1 MVILIAGVALWAL
14 AHLFKRAMPD
24 RRAAL
29 GDKGRGAVA
38 LALLASVLLMIFGY
52 RMADFVPLWSG
63 PGWLVH
69 LNNLAVLIALYMMS
83 PAPKKGA
90 LLNGV
95 RHPML
100 IGFLLWAGAHLLVNG
115 DLASIL
121 LFGGLGLWAIAEMW
135 LINRSEGA
143 WERPAPGTI
152 QGDIKNAIITLVLY
166 AVITGIHIWSGHNP
180 FMGTYA

>member
-38 LALLASVLLMIFGY
+38 LALLLSVLLMIFGY

-115 DLASIL
+115 DLASLI
-121 LFGGLGLWAIAEMW
+121 LFGGLGAWALVEIAV
-135 LINRSEGA
+135 INRAEPA
-143 WERPAPGTI
+143 WAPGPKGSI
-152 QGDIKNAIITLVLY
+152 AKDGMFFVASIILLG
-166 AVITGIHIWSGHNP
+166 VIGYIHGLIGPSP
-180 FMGTYA
+180 FPG

>member
-29 GDKGRGAVA
+29 GDKGKGAVA
-38 LALLASVLLMIFGY
+38 LALFLSVVLMVVGY
-52 RMADFVPLWSG
+52 RMAAFVPLWSG

-83 PAPKKGA
+83 PAPKKGV
-90 LLNGV
+90 LLNGI

-115 DLASIL
+115 DLASLI
-121 LFGGLGLWAIAEMW
+121 LFGGLGAWALLEIMV
-135 LINRSEGA
+135 INRAEPA
-143 WERPAPGTI
+143 WAPGPKGSI
-152 QGDIKNAIITLVLY
+152 AKDGMFFVASIVLLG
-166 AVITGIHIWSGHNP
+166 VIGYIHGLIGPSP
-180 FMGTYA
+180 FPG